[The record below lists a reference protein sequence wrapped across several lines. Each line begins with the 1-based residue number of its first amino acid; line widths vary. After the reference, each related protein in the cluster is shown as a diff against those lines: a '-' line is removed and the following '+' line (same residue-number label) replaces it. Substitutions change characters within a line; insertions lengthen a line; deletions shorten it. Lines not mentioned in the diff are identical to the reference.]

1 MHLII
6 LNIFANL
13 FSDIRKYYKTDK
25 YYQMNKNSIIGFILI
40 AGIMIGYTYWMTP
53 SKEELAKQQRKADS
67 IAQIQR
73 HNEEVLAK
81 SAKIVEQSSQP
92 EIVNNVNIEDV
103 SETYSELQNKYE
115 LFANA
120 AHGDE
125 QLYIIENDLV
135 KLEISNKGGYVK
147 TVELKK
153 YETFDSLPV
162 ILFNPETTRFGLSFF
177 SSNNRSINTK
187 DLYFTPGEN
196 AFTHLKV
203 SGDESLT
210 FSMRLYTDTG
220 EGVVNPNSYIEY
232 LYKIVGN
239 NYMFDF
245 TINIVGMDRAISPN
259 SSYADLNWYV
269 DLRQQEKTVDQFN
282 GSTIYY
288 KFYQDEV
295 DYMSETDDDEEQI
308 ATKLKWVSF
317 KQRFFSSTIVAK
329 NSFDNGKLTVFEK
342 ENPGSDRYLKSM
354 EADFELPINI
364 KGETSIPFSF
374 YFGPNKFYT
383 LKSYGLDLE
392 RQIPIGWGF
401 FILAWINEY
410 IVIPTFDWLGG
421 YGWNYGI
428 VILVLTIMLKTLL
441 FPIAY
446 KTYYSSAKMRV
457 LKPEVDELSL
467 KFPKKE
473 DAMKKQQAVMAL
485 YKKAGANPA
494 AGCVPM
500 LLQMPILFAMFR
512 FFPASIELRQQPFL
526 WAHDLSSYDSIA
538 SLPFDIPFYG
548 DHISLFTLLMTVSTI
563 MYTYLNN
570 QMMASQAT
578 QMPGMKTMMYIM
590 PVMFLGIFNNY
601 ASGLSYYYFLAN
613 VITFGQMFVFRY
625 AINEN
630 KLRATIEKN
639 KKKPAKK
646 KSAFQK
652 RLEEA
657 AKQKGYNKKR

>member
-1 MHLII
+1 
-6 LNIFANL
+6 
-13 FSDIRKYYKTDK
+13 
-25 YYQMNKNSIIGFILI
+25 MNRNSIIGFILI
-40 AGIMIGYTYWMTP
+40 AGIMIGYTYWMAP
-53 SKEELAKQQRKADS
+53 SEEELAKQQRQADS
-67 IAQIQR
+67 IARIQR

-81 SAKIVEQSSQP
+81 STKILEQATQP
-92 EIVNNVNIEDV
+92 ETPEEQITEVT
-103 SETYSELQNKYE
+103 SETYSELKSKYE

-120 AHGDE
+120 AQGDE

-153 YETFDSLPV
+153 YKTYDSLPV

-177 SSNNRSINTK
+177 SINNRSINTR
-187 DLYFTPGEN
+187 DLYFTPSEN
-196 AFTHLKV
+196 ISKNMVV
-203 SGDESLT
+203 SGNNSLS

-232 LYKIVGN
+232 LYKISGD

-245 TINIVGMDRAISPN
+245 TINVVGMDGVISSN
-259 SSYADLNWYV
+259 SNYADLNWFA
-269 DLRQQEKTVDQFN
+269 DLRQQEKTIDQFN

-288 KFYQDEV
+288 KFFQDEV

-308 ATKLKWVSF
+308 TTKLKWVSF

-329 NSFDNGKLTVFEK
+329 NSFNNGKLTVFEK

-354 EADFELPINI
+354 EADFELPINLR
-364 KGETSIPFSF
+364 GETSIPFSF
-374 YFGPNKFYT
+374 YYGPNKFYT
-383 LKSYGLDLE
+383 LKAYDVDLE

-457 LKPEVDELSL
+457 LKPEVDELSK

-473 DAMKKQQAVMAL
+473 DAMKKQQAVIAL

-548 DHISLFTLLMTVSTI
+548 DHVSLFTLLMTVSTI

-570 QMMASQAT
+570 QMMASQTT
-578 QMPGMKTMMYIM
+578 QMPGMKTMMYLM
-590 PVMFLGIFNNY
+590 PIMFLGIFNSY

-630 KLRATIEKN
+630 KLRAQIERN
-639 KKKPAKK
+639 KKKPPKK

-657 AKQKGYNKKR
+657 AKQKGSNKKR